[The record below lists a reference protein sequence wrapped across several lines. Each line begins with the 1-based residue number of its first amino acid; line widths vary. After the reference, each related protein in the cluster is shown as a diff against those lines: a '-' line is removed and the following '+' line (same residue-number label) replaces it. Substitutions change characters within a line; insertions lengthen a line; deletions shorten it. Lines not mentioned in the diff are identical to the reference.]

1 MISISPRCNG
11 DHVESHLTQ
20 FTHSTQL
27 DLQQKLNIFVIF
39 QEDIIYGQNH
49 KFLTGKSVNFQKLYL
64 KINKNLQQETSPKIS
79 MKL

>member
-1 MISISPRCNG
+1 MVTMSSRTSPDLPTALSSIYNK
-11 DHVESHLTQ
+11 
-20 FTHSTQL
+20 
-27 DLQQKLNIFVIF
+27 KLNIFVIS